1 LRRRDADESYPS
13 ELGTPNET
21 PSPTSP
27 NLSTVGS
34 KLPATPNWEPIR
46 NIFPAATDY
55 LCDALYAHLV
65 VYNYVSILCPLPLGA
80 LAGDSGE
87 GQPIPKKAAHL
98 LGLQEAPTGPTGLR
112 RMASRR
118 AVGSGGIAPLGTG
131 TELREVQKGLRLCIG
146 KLVAELKQE
155 ESADSE
161 EGGPLHSKKEVMVDP
176 LLVRSLCEVVRCAEE
191 AL

>member
-1 LRRRDADESYPS
+1 MRRRDNDESYPS
-13 ELGTPNET
+13 EPGTINEIT
-21 PSPTSP
+21 SPTSS
-27 NLSTVGS
+27 NLSAVGS
-34 KLPATPNWEPIR
+34 RLPATPNWEPIR

-87 GQPIPKKAAHL
+87 GQPIPNKAAHL

-118 AVGSGGIAPLGTG
+118 AVGGGGSAPMGTG
-131 TELREVQKGLRLCIG
+131 TELREVQKGLRLCIA
-146 KLVAELKQE
+146 KLVAELKKE
-155 ESADSE
+155 GSDSE
-161 EGGPLHSKKEVMVDP
+161 EGGPLNSKNEVPVDP